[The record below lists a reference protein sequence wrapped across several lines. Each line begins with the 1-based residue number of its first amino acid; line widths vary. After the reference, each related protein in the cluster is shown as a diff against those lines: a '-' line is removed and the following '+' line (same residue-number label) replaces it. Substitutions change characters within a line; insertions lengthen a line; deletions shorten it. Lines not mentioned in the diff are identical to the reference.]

1 MRRSYIKKGDKT
13 TSGATVNQ
21 GIEGVRHQGKNV
33 SFLGAEIYCP
43 RCQSTGY
50 LVGIGPR
57 HPPTWMKKRPALHGD
72 LAICKCTPTPRA
84 IASQNDM
91 FESYDAAYLAKMG
104 FAPNGDALTRDT
116 PIAPTM
122 QSIVNFENEVDADP
136 APAPALYNKAPPDCS
151 YLDGSKGRV
160 DAPADLYKKRNFVEL
175 TSGKQVKADFPSG
188 ESGLATEYDATVN
201 GQTIPIFVPIQ
212 KPPANTALAEPS
224 QIAEALG
231 KLPNQHLP
239 NINRVMT
246 NAAANPDDAKW
257 AAQYGQADFYSAAT
271 ANIQQGVAVYPWHGW
286 TGRIPQRYIDSTMV
300 HETAHQ
306 VSEALWSADPGMRD
320 AYRDAANSDGQTPSL
335 YAQKNLNEDF
345 AESANMYWTSKGTP
359 CEEQGRTR
367 YPARYQYFDSISG

>member
-1 MRRSYIKKGDKT
+1 MRRSYIKQGDRT

-21 GIEGVRHQGKNV
+21 GIKGVSHRGTNV

-43 RCQSTGY
+43 RCKSTGY
-50 LVGIGPR
+50 LAGIGPR
-57 HPPTWMKKRPALHGD
+57 HPPTWMKQQPALHDD
-72 LAICKCTPTPRA
+72 LAICKCKPTPPV
-84 IASQNDM
+84 IASQNEM
-91 FESYDAAYLAKMG
+91 FESYGIAYLAKMG
-104 FAPNGDALTRDT
+104 FAPNGDALTRGT
-116 PIAPTM
+116 QIAPAM
-122 QSIVNFENEVDADP
+122 LSISDFESDADAEPGRVP
-136 APAPALYNKAPPDCS
+136 APTNKGSFDCS
-151 YLDGSKGRV
+151 YLDGSKGRI
-160 DAPADLYKKRNFVEL
+160 DAPADLYKKRNPVQL
-175 TSGKQVKADFPSG
+175 IPGKQMQVDFPSG
-188 ESGLATEYDATVN
+188 ESGPATKYDAIIN
-201 GQTIPIFVPIQ
+201 GQTIPILVPLQ
-212 KPPANTALAEPS
+212 KPPVDTALAEPR

-231 KLPNQHLP
+231 KLPDQNLP
-239 NINRVMT
+239 NINRVVT

-286 TGRIPQRYIDSTMV
+286 TGTIPQRYIDSTMV

-306 VSEALWSADPGMRD
+306 VSEALRSADPGMRD
-320 AYRDAANSDGQTPSL
+320 AYRDATSSDGQAPSL